1 MLNQEEVFTGLADL
15 KREQEKLFKPTE
27 EICEVHEVPLVQYKE
42 REPFCPEC
50 ASERV
55 EQDDYKLREIE
66 TEKAQNSNK
75 RWLRQRS
82 VVLDKEMFNMTF
94 DNFDEVDEETKR
106 NKEKALNI
114 ARSLYKGSK
123 SNEML
128 AGMFGTGK
136 THLAMAILNQLN
148 QFADMKLLF
157 VSMDVL
163 VRRIRANIG
172 DKESPYEEERVIYLL
187 SKADV
192 LVLDDLGAEVGS
204 VDRASEATDFV
215 IRIINGVLNGRANK
229 PTILTTNLSIGELN
243 KIYDGRIVSRML
255 QDIEEERFIIFKET
269 SDKRIKIKF

>member
-1 MLNQEEVFTGLADL
+1 LKQETNFSGLADL
-15 KREQEKLFKPTE
+15 KREQEEMFKPTAE
-27 EICEVHEVPLVQYKE
+27 VCEIHDVPLVQYQD
-42 REPFCPEC
+42 RQAFCPEC

-55 EQDDYKLREIE
+55 EQDDYKLREVE
-66 TEKAQNSNK
+66 TEKAQNVNK
-75 RWLRQRS
+75 RWLKQRS
-82 VVLDKEMFNMTF
+82 IVLDRDMFKMTF
-94 DNFDEVDEETKR
+94 DNYDAVDEETKR

-148 QFADMKLLF
+148 QFTDMKLLF

-163 VRRIRANIG
+163 VRRIRANMG

-204 VDRASEATDFV
+204 IDRASEATDFV
-215 IRIINGVLNGRANK
+215 VRIINGVLNGRANK

-255 QDIEEERFIIFKET
+255 EDIEEERFIIFKET

>member
-1 MLNQEEVFTGLADL
+1 MRQEEEFTGLTDL
-15 KREQEKLFKPTE
+15 KREQEEMFKPTE
-27 EICEVHEVPLVQYKE
+27 EVCEIHDVPLVQFQE
-42 REPFCPEC
+42 GRAFCPEC

-55 EQDDYKLREIE
+55 EQDDYKLREVE
-66 TEKAQNSNK
+66 TEKAQNVNK
-75 RWLRQRS
+75 RWLKQRS
-82 VVLDKEMFNMTF
+82 IVLDRDMFKMTF
-94 DNFDEVDEETKR
+94 ENYDAVDEETKR

-148 QFADMKLLF
+148 QFTDMKLLF

-163 VRRIRANIG
+163 VRRIRANMG

-204 VDRASEATDFV
+204 IDRASEATDFV
-215 IRIINGVLNGRANK
+215 VRIINGVLNGRANK

-255 QDIEEERFIIFKET
+255 EDIEEERFIIFKET

>member
-1 MLNQEEVFTGLADL
+1 MRQEEEFTGLTDL
-15 KREQEKLFKPTE
+15 KREQEEMFKPTE
-27 EICEVHEVPLVQYKE
+27 EVCEIHDVPLVQFQE
-42 REPFCPEC
+42 GRAFCPEC

-55 EQDDYKLREIE
+55 EQDDYKLREVE
-66 TEKAQNSNK
+66 TEKAQNVNK
-75 RWLRQRS
+75 RWLKQRS
-82 VVLDKEMFNMTF
+82 IVLDRDMFKMTF
-94 DNFDEVDEETKR
+94 ENYDAVDEETER

-148 QFADMKLLF
+148 QFTDMKLLF

-163 VRRIRANIG
+163 VRRIRANMG

-204 VDRASEATDFV
+204 IDRASEATDFV
-215 IRIINGVLNGRANK
+215 VRIINGVLNGRANK

-255 QDIEEERFIIFKET
+255 EDIEEERFIIFKET